1 MLTVRPGSVLG
12 LPPGPHWQSQLL
24 ASRFEIS
31 PSLPSK
37 PLPLETS
44 PCRRSPNPAVN
55 NLLFS
60 LLTFFRRVSSVRSAS
75 WVMLASLHHCPVLAS
90 NRITRTW
97 EEAERPF
104 YIPLC
109 PWSNGKYGVSLCQTG
124 AAKQFSFPIS
134 PPEVIA
140 TPLPSPTIKMC
151 PDKYVRPIRI
161 DLFKITG

>member
-1 MLTVRPGSVLG
+1 MLTVRPGGVLG
-12 LPPGPHWQSQLL
+12 LPPGPHWQGQRP
-24 ASRFEIS
+24 ASRFES
-31 PSLPSK
+31 SL
-37 PLPLETS
+37 LRCPLENS
-44 PCRRSPNPAVN
+44 PCSRSPNPVFN

-60 LLTFFRRVSSVRSAS
+60 LLTFFRRVSSVRSES
-75 WVMLASLHHCPVLAS
+75 WVMLASLHHRPVLAS

-109 PWSNGKYGVSLCQTG
+109 PGSNGKYGVSLCQTG
-124 AAKQFSFPIS
+124 AAKQLSFPIS

-140 TPLPSPTIKMC
+140 IPLPSPTIKMC

-161 DLFKITG
+161 DLLKITG